1 MTNTSPQKQKEHLN
15 ICSINICG
23 LSQRSQL
30 ALDHYAD
37 QQHLDIIAV
46 QETGTEVPSLSNMN
60 MLRDSNKAANKGCAL
75 FLRDCYSMTNLPQI
89 ATLSKQIDTV
99 WCLCVFGAK
108 RIIIGTIYLK
118 LSYGKGV
125 KELNLML
132 EAAKAEA
139 LRLKAA
145 GVILCGDLNSRHT
158 VWHDTTTNQY
168 GKDLIESIDHLSFSI
183 SSARTPSFLAVN
195 GSSNID
201 LFITSNTLSNQ
212 LLTPTTDVEVELFSG
227 APLRGHVPVLA
238 RLMLKVPATA
248 TFTERISLMNADWG
262 KWRQD
267 LEGKISHLDLTDE
280 PTKIWIAMQVALDET
295 LNSHGVKK
303 LITSH
308 SKPFWTRE
316 LSEMSKELRDAK
328 KGWYCRNTDFNLERM
343 TAARKIFDDTR
354 MKECKRY
361 LLEKTSLLNTS
372 QCHQFWKNF
381 NKIFGKRE
389 SNSVDPLDDGKGG
402 LITDNQQKEEVLFS
416 TFFGGKH
423 LDENQFDDVFHA
435 EVTKLYEEEKL
446 NDFVDV
452 GSDELDDDLLNR
464 EISME
469 EIKDTIKNYEIGG
482 KSFDNLNFHPTM
494 LKNLGKKAL
503 HTLHQLFNTCLNK
516 GCWLWGEGEVI
527 FLRKSDKS
535 SYADPASY
543 RPITISSYI
552 GKLFEKIIAARLE
565 LFLFSIGEHDVDQEG
580 FTRGRNTVRYLNR
593 LHMGIKADI
602 EKKLTVLVLFLDFE
616 KAFDSVPK
624 KSLIFKLCM
633 LGVRG
638 KILKL
643 LNSFLF
649 DRRIKLS
656 FNNFTGLLRLCLEF
670 GLPQGSALSPIL
682 FRIFVLDLF
691 LALNGIPG
699 IEKMKFADD
708 GSVKAAHVSPEECI
722 KIMGLILKE
731 VDDWSR
737 KWRMVI
743 NCKPN
748 KTEII
753 CFNVSKGGQDK
764 IPKVFKLGGKD
775 ILLVEKTKVLGV
787 IFDNKLSFKEHSRMV
802 YNKLTYRWVTVCKY
816 TNRNWGFCQEVMV
829 QLIKTIFQACL
840 FYASHIWMKDNNMQ
854 DISRLWYKLVKS
866 SVGAVLNI
874 RRSLAEVIL
883 GIPPIMIMNKVSKV
897 KHYLKLSQNATPWD
911 TLAESVSMHIQ
922 LGQSVVVHTAMR
934 DVFEFLKWK
943 CEMHPS
949 DFSEQDKEIVRRK
962 ELSEFFEVS
971 LQASFYTKAIMTEY
985 TEHLWQSSIRNEY
998 LLDGYNTF
1006 PTPKCAKLPLTK
1018 GTSRE
1023 SEVLVMSMF
1032 YDNNLLN
1039 SSLYKVNPS
1048 KFKTAGCECGRDTQ
1062 TAYHV
1067 LMECTLTDPTCRR
1080 CCFETL
1086 LSALSLEAVDESHIT
1101 LLNASR
1107 SPSFISSV
1115 LSALENTAVP
1125 LRKKVILAASQTLP
1139 SDTPTDL
1146 LNP

>member
-1 MTNTSPQKQKEHLN
+1 M
-15 ICSINICG
+15 
-23 LSQRSQL
+23 
-30 ALDHYAD
+30 
-37 QQHLDIIAV
+37 
-46 QETGTEVPSLSNMN
+46 
-60 MLRDSNKAANKGCAL
+60 
-75 FLRDCYSMTNLPQI
+75 FLRDCYTMTNLPQI
-89 ATLSKQIDTV
+89 ASMSKMIDTV
-99 WCLCVFGAK
+99 WCLCVFGSK
-108 RIIIGTIYLK
+108 RIIVGTIYLK
-118 LSYGKGV
+118 LGYSKGV

-132 EAAKAEA
+132 GAAKAEA
-139 LRLKAA
+139 VRLKAV

-201 LFITSNTLSNQ
+201 LFITSNNLSNQ
-212 LLTPTTDVEVELFSG
+212 LSTPTTDVEVELFSG

-238 RLMLKVPATA
+238 HLLLKVPATA
-248 TFTERISLMNADWG
+248 TFTERISLVSTDWG

-267 LEGKISHLDLTDE
+267 LEGKLSHLDLTDE
-280 PTKIWIAMQVALDET
+280 PTKIWIAMQVALDDT
-295 LNSHGVKK
+295 LNTHGVKK
-303 LITSH
+303 IITSH

-316 LSEMSKELRDAK
+316 LSVMSDELRDAK
-328 KGWYCRNTDFNLERM
+328 KGWYKRNTDFRLERM
-343 TAARKIFDDTR
+343 NEARRVFDETR

-361 LLEKTSLLNTS
+361 LLQQTSLLNTS
-372 QCHQFWKNF
+372 QCHKFWKNF
-381 NKIFGKRE
+381 KKIFGKKE
-389 SNSVDPLDDGKGG
+389 SNSVDPLDDGQGG
-402 LITDNQQKEEVLFS
+402 LITENQQKEEVLFA

-423 LDENQFDDVFHA
+423 LEDNKFDDAFDA

-446 NDFVDV
+446 NDFVDA
-452 GSDELDDDLLNR
+452 GSEELDDDLLNG
-464 EISME
+464 EISIE
-469 EIKDTIKNYEIGG
+469 EIKHSIKNYEISG
-482 KSFDNLNFHPTM
+482 KSFDNLNFHPSM
-494 LKNLGKKAL
+494 LKNLGQKAL

-527 FLRKSDKS
+527 FLRKADKS
-535 SYADPASY
+535 TYSDPASY

-565 LFLFSIGEHDVDQEG
+565 LFLSSIGVHDEDQEG

-624 KSLIFKLCM
+624 KSLIFKLRM

-649 DRRIKLS
+649 DRKIKLS

-699 IEKMKFADD
+699 IDKMKFADD
-708 GSVKAAHVSPEECI
+708 GSVKAAHVSPEECVRL
-722 KIMGLILKE
+722 MCLILKE

-737 KWRMVI
+737 KWRMII

-753 CFNVSKGGQDK
+753 CFNVSKGGEDK
-764 IPKVFKLGGKD
+764 IPKVFKLGDID

-787 IFDNKLSFKEHSRMV
+787 IFDNKLTFKQHSKMV

-840 FYASHIWMKDNNMQ
+840 FYASHIWMKDNNME
-854 DISRLWYKLVKS
+854 DINRLWYKMIKS

-874 RRSLAEVIL
+874 RKSLAEVIL
-883 GIPPIMIMNKVSKV
+883 GIPPIMIMNKVSRV

-911 TLAESVSMHIQ
+911 TLAEFVSLHIQ
-922 LGQSVVVHTAMR
+922 LEHTAVVNTSMR

-943 CEMHPS
+943 VEMHPS
-949 DFSEQDKEIVRRK
+949 DFSEQDMDIVRRK
-962 ELSEFFEVS
+962 EFSEFFQLS
-971 LQASFYTKAIMTEY
+971 MQASFYSKAIMTQYTEY
-985 TEHLWQSSIRNEY
+985 TWQSSIRNEF
-998 LLDGYNTF
+998 LLDGYNTY
-1006 PTPKCAKLPLTK
+1006 PVPKCAKLPLMK

-1048 KFKTAGCECGRDTQ
+1048 KFRTAGCECGTDTQ
-1062 TAYHV
+1062 TSYHV
-1067 LMECTLTDPTCRR
+1067 LMECNMTDPSCRV
-1080 CCFETL
+1080 CC
-1086 LSALSLEAVDESHIT
+1086 LEILQSVIAPEAMDESHIT

-1107 SPSFISSV
+1107 SSSFISSV

-1125 LRKKVILAASQTLP
+1125 LRRKVILSASQTLP
-1139 SDTPTDL
+1139 SDKPT
-1146 LNP
+1146 